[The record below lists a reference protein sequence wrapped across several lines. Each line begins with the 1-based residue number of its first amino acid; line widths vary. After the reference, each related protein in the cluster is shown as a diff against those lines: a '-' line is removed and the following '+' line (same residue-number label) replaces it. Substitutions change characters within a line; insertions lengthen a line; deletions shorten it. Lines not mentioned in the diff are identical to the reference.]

1 MADVLSQSQ
10 IDALLKQMGTGG
22 DEVGPVEDPKHIV
35 KEYDFRT
42 PKRFTKEQLKIIDG
56 IYQNYARRLASY
68 LSATMRV
75 FCETEVIQ
83 IEEQKYYEFNNA
95 LPDSVLM
102 VNMNIH
108 YPNDPELEDQYLG
121 FEVSRPIS
129 FSIIDRLL
137 GGSGMGYDI
146 SRDYTEIELAIL
158 ENVTRQ
164 LILLLREPWGAYL
177 DIEPRLSKLETNARL
192 MQEVDADEVV
202 LIIVIKVKIAAVEG
216 FVNVCMP
223 ASNFLAILKLLN
235 ERGNKGKKVLQAADE
250 KSRESIF
257 LSVKDSQLDVV
268 ANLGSTYLELNDVL
282 TLRLGDVI
290 KLDQDVHTPIQ
301 LTIDNVPWFVGALGT
316 KKGNKA
322 VKILNYY
329 EK

>member
-10 IDALLKQMGTGG
+10 IDALLKQMSSDSEEGVL
-22 DEVGPVEDPKHIV
+22 EEQNYLI

-42 PKRFTKEQLKIIDG
+42 PKRFTKEQLKIVDG

-68 LSATMRV
+68 FSATMRV
-75 FCETEVIQ
+75 FCEAEVVQ

-102 VNMNIH
+102 VNMNVH
-108 YPNDPELEDQYLG
+108 YPSDPELEDQYLAL
-121 FEVSRPIS
+121 EMSRPIS

-137 GGSGMGYDI
+137 GGSGLGYEI
-146 SRDYTEIELAIL
+146 TRDYTEIELAIL

-164 LILLLREPWGAYL
+164 MVSLLQEPWSAYV
-177 DIEPRLSKLETNARL
+177 DMEPRVTKLETNARL
-192 MQEVDADEVV
+192 LQEIDSDEIVV
-202 LIIVIKVKIAAVEG
+202 IIMLRLKIADVEG
-216 FVNVCMP
+216 FVTVCMP
-223 ASNFLAILKLLN
+223 ASSLIEILKLLN
-235 ERGNKGKKVLQAADE
+235 ERGNRSKKVLQATDE
-250 KSRESIF
+250 VSKESIF
-257 LSVKDSQLDVV
+257 LSVKDSQLDIV
-268 ANLGSTYLELNDVL
+268 AKLGSTSLELNDVL
-282 TLRLGDVI
+282 NLRLGDVI
-290 KLDQDVHTPIQ
+290 KLDQEVDTPVS
-301 LTIDNVPWFVGALGT
+301 LTIDDVPWFSGALGT

>member
-10 IDALLKQMGTGG
+10 IDALLKQMSS
-22 DEVGPVEDPKHIV
+22 DSEDGILEEQNYLV

-42 PKRFTKEQLKIIDG
+42 PKRFTKEQLKIVDG

-68 LSATMRV
+68 FSATMRV
-75 FCETEVIQ
+75 FCEAEVVQ

-108 YPNDPELEDQYLG
+108 YPSDPELEDQYLAL
-121 FEVSRPIS
+121 EMSRPIS

-137 GGSGMGYDI
+137 GGSGMGYEI
-146 SRDYTEIELAIL
+146 TRDYTEIELAIL

-164 LILLLREPWGAYL
+164 MVSLLQEPWSAYV
-177 DIEPRLSKLETNARL
+177 DIEPRVIKLETNARL
-192 MQEVDADEVV
+192 LQEIDSDEIVV
-202 LIIVIKVKIAAVEG
+202 IIMLRLKIADVEG
-216 FVNVCMP
+216 FVTVCMP
-223 ASNFLAILKLLN
+223 SGSLIEILKLLN
-235 ERGNKGKKVLQAADE
+235 ERGNRSKKVLQASDE
-250 KSRESIF
+250 VSRESIF
-257 LSVKDSQLDVV
+257 LSVKDSQLDIV
-268 ANLGSTYLELNDVL
+268 AKLGSTSLELNDVL
-282 TLRLGDVI
+282 NLRLGDVI
-290 KLDQDVHTPIQ
+290 RLDQEVDTPVS
-301 LTIDNVPWFVGALGT
+301 LTIDDVPWFSGALGT